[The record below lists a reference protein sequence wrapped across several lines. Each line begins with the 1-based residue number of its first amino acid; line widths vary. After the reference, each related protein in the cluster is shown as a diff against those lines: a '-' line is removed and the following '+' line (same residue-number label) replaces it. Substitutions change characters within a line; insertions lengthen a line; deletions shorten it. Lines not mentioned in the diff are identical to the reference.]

1 MKSTW
6 KREGDATL
14 TVSAGQANHFRAM
27 APVHSEYG
35 INRFTSET
43 KRLYSVLETRL
54 SHADWLAGDKY
65 TLADIANYSWVRSG
79 PLLLEIDLSAWPGVM
94 KWVERISE
102 REAVK
107 RGLNVPPPT
116 MTEEQV
122 MEMFQKMRARVDAL
136 AVTDTTQ

>member
-1 MKSTW
+1 
-6 KREGDATL
+6 
-14 TVSAGQANHFRAM
+14 M

-35 INRFTSET
+35 INRYTSET

-65 TLADIANYSWVRSG
+65 TLADIANYSWVRNG
-79 PLLLEIDLSAWPGVM
+79 PLLLEIDLSEWSGVK

-107 RGLNVPPPT
+107 RALNVPPGT

-122 MEMFQKMRARVDAL
+122 REMFKKMRAKVDAL
-136 AVTDTTQ
+136 AVTDTK